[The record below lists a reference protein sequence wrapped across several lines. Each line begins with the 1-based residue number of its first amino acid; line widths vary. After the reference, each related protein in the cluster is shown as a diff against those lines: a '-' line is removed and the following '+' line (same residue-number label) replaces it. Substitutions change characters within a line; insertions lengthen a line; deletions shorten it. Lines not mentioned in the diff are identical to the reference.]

1 MAQVRVL
8 VSDSIHEDGIR
19 MMERAGLQVE
29 RDFEISPDQ
38 LRARIGE
45 YQVLIVRSRT
55 KVTAEVIKRASALK
69 IIGRAGAGLDNVDLD
84 AAIKQGIKVL
94 NTPDAPANSVAELTI
109 GLMISLARRIPLAD
123 RGMKE
128 ERWLK
133 KELAGTELRGKT
145 LGIIG
150 LGNIGMSVG
159 RVARAM
165 GMSILNATPR
175 PKPDLL
181 RELDAKHLP
190 LDDLLKQVDFLTLHV
205 PLSQETKGMLGRGQL
220 NLMKRSAYLINTSR
234 GEIVDEK
241 ALLEVLREGRIAGAA
256 LDVYSVEPPTDYE
269 LMKLPNVVCTPHI
282 GAQTE
287 DAQVTASRLIAQKVI
302 EAAKAL

>member
-205 PLSQETKGMLGRGQL
+205 PLSQETRGMLGRGQL

>member
-128 ERWLK
+128 GRWLK
-133 KELAGTELRGKT
+133 KELTGTELRGKT

>member
-1 MAQVRVL
+1 MAQIRVL

-19 MMERAGLQVE
+19 MMEGAGLQVK

-38 LRARIGE
+38 LKARIGE

-55 KVTAEVIKRASALK
+55 KVTSEVIQRAGALK
-69 IIGRAGAGLDNVDLD
+69 IIGRAGAGLDNVDVE
-84 AAIKQGIKVL
+84 AAARRGIKVL

-109 GLMISLARRIPLAD
+109 GLMICLARRIPLAD

-128 ERWLK
+128 GRWLK
-133 KELAGTELRGKT
+133 KELTGTELRGKT

-150 LGNIGMSVG
+150 LGNIRMNVG
-159 RVARAM
+159 RVAKAM
-165 GMSILNATPR
+165 GMAILNATPR

-190 LDDLLKQVDFLTLHV
+190 MDDLLRQVDFLTLHV
-205 PLSQETKGMLGRGQL
+205 PLTHETRGMLGREEL
-220 NLMKRSAYLINTSR
+220 NLMKRSSYLINTSR

-256 LDVYSVEPPTDYE
+256 LDVYSIEPPTDYE

-302 EAAKAL
+302 EATMGL

>member
-128 ERWLK
+128 GRWLK
-133 KELAGTELRGKT
+133 KELTGTELRGKT

-205 PLSQETKGMLGRGQL
+205 PLSQETRGMLGRGQL

>member
-190 LDDLLKQVDFLTLHV
+190 LDDLLKQVDLLTLHV
-205 PLSQETKGMLGRGQL
+205 PFSQETRGMLGRGQL